1 MTSNF
6 VRKKMKELDNMENLE
21 FFSEQGEYLMTMYNL
36 DDFLKCNA
44 TKKILQ
50 EEHCYNFDKY
60 MEPKILHF
68 YNIMKNESFIDNSN
82 LFKKD
87 KGGDAE
93 GELITIIYNNL
104 KKKYDL
110 NIFYNNPELASPLI
124 EMEKENKK

>member
-21 FFSEQGEYLMTMYNL
+21 CFSEQGEYLMTMYNL

-68 YNIMKNESFIDNSN
+68 Y
-82 LFKKD
+82 
-87 KGGDAE
+87 
-93 GELITIIYNNL
+93 
-104 KKKYDL
+104 L
-110 NIFYNNPELASPLI
+110 NIFF
-124 EMEKENKK
+124 